1 LRWTDVESCWQGW
14 VGEVACEFGLDFEAG
29 QSGCLGWWLVIVGLR
44 MPVDLFY
51 WSKSPFQ
58 GRWEQ

>member
-29 QSGCLGWWLVIVGLR
+29 QSGCLGWWLVIVGL
-44 MPVDLFY
+44 
-51 WSKSPFQ
+51 
-58 GRWEQ
+58 